1 MPKTAPREVE
11 EELSPNLGDISPNL
25 GDISP
30 NLGDI
35 SPNLGDISPNLGD
48 RRTATGAPPL
58 GVTAVAALR
67 QRQTGAP
74 PLGVTAVAAL
84 RQRQPLSRRP
94 LRSGGLRYG
103 REDWECQEKAR
114 EGKRRQEKAREACER
129 PRPNGGTATATLA
142 VPRTCE

>member
-1 MPKTAPREVE
+1 VPKTAPREVE

-48 RRTATGAPPL
+48 RRTA
-58 GVTAVAALR
+58 
-67 QRQTGAP
+67 TGAP